1 MKQLLAILLII
12 GALWGCKQLYR
23 YWEQVKARKEA
34 EDRGGAP
41 PPTAVS
47 AAPSALPG
55 LPANLEASLQAAQK
69 QGAAGLKNWLK
80 LYRSYVSDPRL
91 AAIELDYLV
100 LVSSSNPQEART
112 LFAAV
117 KQRTPTNSP
126 VFPRI
131 KQLERTYQ

>member
-34 EDRGGAP
+34 EDRGAP
-41 PPTAVS
+41 PPTAV
-47 AAPSALPG
+47 ATAPSALPG

-69 QGAAGLKNWLK
+69 QGVAGLKNWLN
-80 LYRSYVSDPRL
+80 LYRPYVSDPRL
-91 AAIELDYLV
+91 AAIELDYIV
-100 LVSSSNPQEART
+100 LIGSTNPQEARR
-112 LFAAV
+112 LFTAV

-126 VFPRI
+126 I
-131 KQLERTYQ
+131 YERVKRLAKTYQ

>member
-34 EDRGGAP
+34 EDRGAP
-41 PPTAVS
+41 PPTAV
-47 AAPSALPG
+47 ATAPSALPG

-80 LYRSYVSDPRL
+80 LYRPYVSDPRL

-100 LVSSSNPQEART
+100 LVSSSNPQEARK
-112 LFAAV
+112 LFEAV